1 MDLSCIKARVENHFY
16 RRIDAI
22 KHDLKY
28 LYTNAASFNRPKSDI
43 VRNAK
48 VISNL
53 AMEVVGGTTK
63 TKDDVSSIYHGLV
76 QNFQWSESEKD
87 DSDED
92 NEKSDANSTGDDD
105 DEEEDDEDQGK
116 TPRKSSARKSRKN
129 YVCKRVQQS
138 TVRNRVFNNS

>member
-87 DSDED
+87 DDSEDDED
-92 NEKSDANSTGDDD
+92 SNDEKSDGANSTGK
-105 DEEEDDEDQGK
+105 GN
-116 TPRKSSARKSRKN
+116 KN
-129 YVCKRVQQS
+129 
-138 TVRNRVFNNS
+138 VFF

>member
-87 DSDED
+87 DDSDDED
-92 NEKSDANSTGDDD
+92 SNDEKSDGANSTGK
-105 DEEEDDEDQGK
+105 GN
-116 TPRKSSARKSRKN
+116 KN
-129 YVCKRVQQS
+129 VFFSNQTALRSIFKNLIIWQQD
-138 TVRNRVFNNS
+138 F

>member
-1 MDLSCIKARVENHFY
+1 MKSSYGFFFTEYMVDVEYPMDLSCIKARVENHFY

-87 DSDED
+87 DDSDDED
-92 NEKSDANSTGDDD
+92 SNDEKSDGANSTGK
-105 DEEEDDEDQGK
+105 GN
-116 TPRKSSARKSRKN
+116 KN
-129 YVCKRVQQS
+129 
-138 TVRNRVFNNS
+138 VFF